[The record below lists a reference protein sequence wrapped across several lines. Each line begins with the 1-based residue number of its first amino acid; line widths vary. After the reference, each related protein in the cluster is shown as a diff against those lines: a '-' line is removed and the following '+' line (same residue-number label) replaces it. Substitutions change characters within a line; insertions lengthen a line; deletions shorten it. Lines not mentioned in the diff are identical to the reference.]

1 MIILELGFPVRAF
14 HSVRYWKGKIERH
27 FWTMAFHFNEP
38 RSGTVER
45 LCAVMLLTE
54 RTRSDHHP
62 LPSWRRKQSTGVCDF
77 LSSGSP
83 YIYFISLTQISIW
96 GSSISANVSN
106 SESFSNTCSCV
117 DSDNCWDKTCACKHS
132 QAMSSQVSQLI
143 TIKLTLAILVMEH
156 TLIFNGIIW
165 QSFLKGSAEIQN

>member
-14 HSVRYWKGKIERH
+14 HSVRYWKERLCAVMLLTERTRVRYWKGKIERH

-83 YIYFISLTQISIW
+83 SIYFISLTQISIW

-106 SESFSNTCSCV
+106 SEPFSNTCSCV
-117 DSDNCWDKTCACKHS
+117 DSDNC
-132 QAMSSQVSQLI
+132 
-143 TIKLTLAILVMEH
+143 
-156 TLIFNGIIW
+156 
-165 QSFLKGSAEIQN
+165 